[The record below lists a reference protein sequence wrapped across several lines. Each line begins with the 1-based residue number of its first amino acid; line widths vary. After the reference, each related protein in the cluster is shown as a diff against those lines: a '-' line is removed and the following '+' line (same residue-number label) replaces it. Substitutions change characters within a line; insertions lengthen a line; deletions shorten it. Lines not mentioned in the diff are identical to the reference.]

1 MSSIKP
7 AALALALAL
16 APQIPA
22 PAGRAGLRAAA
33 AAPASVDNRILAAR
47 PGDTLIFGLGDR
59 SSHFHVS
66 RQDIQGDQLYLR
78 RFPGHLRGHVSA
90 EPVDLAVIPP
100 AITGFLGD
108 RTVMLEVLTGE
119 IGLDIAGHF
128 GFREVRLSLEM
139 DRIRGEVGP
148 CRYELDLHRGTYEG
162 HVGCGGPPE
171 RVSLIVPV
179 TFVARPTAEI
189 AAMLVAILA
198 R

>member
-7 AALALALAL
+7 AAIALALAL
-16 APQIPA
+16 QRPA
-22 PAGRAGLRAAA
+22 PPHLAGLRT
-33 AAPASVDNRILAAR
+33 AAPVPRASVDNRILAAR

-66 RQDIQGDQLYLR
+66 REDIQGDRLYLR
-78 RFPGHLRGHVSA
+78 RFPGHLRGQVSA
-90 EPVDLAVIPP
+90 EPVDLALSPP
-100 AITGFLGD
+100 RITGVLGD
-108 RTVMLEVLTGE
+108 RNVMLEVIAGQV
-119 IGLDIAGHF
+119 GLDIAGHF
-128 GFREVRLSLEM
+128 GFREVRLTLEM

-148 CRYELDLHRGTYEG
+148 CRYDLTCRRGIYEG
-162 HVGCGGPPE
+162 HVDCGGPPE

-179 TFVARPTAEI
+179 TFIARPTTEI